1 MRTLSTD
8 QGSPFTAKVFE
19 VIRKLF
25 GVKVHNFTSQGDSI
39 ALGDTEQENKWIQK
53 AISEAGS
60 KGDIANLVD
69 FKLYLARVVMERNQI
84 MVIAG
89 STVFERIHGF
99 KALTVGD
106 IIMNTK
112 ELESGGKLNLA
123 EYDATVVP
131 VLAKNSKALVEAYQA
146 YRNDRNFKAAFD
158 RDFLYR
164 FLLYL
169 VKFGALRCSAYE
181 KYLPELCSVVCPMLY
196 SANKCTRIV
205 VSNPPEGDQLR
216 SEKIQ
221 YRKMQTDVLTEGDM
235 VTWINSNKN
244 AEKGLLVKVNI
255 KGGVKMS
262 AVVDTGGQRKKVQY
276 SALHQLAAKRPQ
288 MLLDL
293 DVRLDEGMMAF
304 WRCNEGEL
312 IGGVIT
318 DADTGSAEME
328 IHYYEANHN
337 MRKWLPLWQVDEDSD
352 CFRGQD
358 CPEGMQAAVQVLPRS
373 IAKKSG
379 FIKESGYITEDTL
392 LMLQAWLQE

>member
-84 MVIAG
+84 MVTAG
-89 STVFERIHGF
+89 STVFERVHGF
-99 KALTVGD
+99 KTLTVGD

-158 RDFLYR
+158 RD
-164 FLLYL
+164 
-169 VKFGALRCSAYE
+169 
-181 KYLPELCSVVCPMLY
+181 
-196 SANKCTRIV
+196 
-205 VSNPPEGDQLR
+205 
-216 SEKIQ
+216 EKIQ